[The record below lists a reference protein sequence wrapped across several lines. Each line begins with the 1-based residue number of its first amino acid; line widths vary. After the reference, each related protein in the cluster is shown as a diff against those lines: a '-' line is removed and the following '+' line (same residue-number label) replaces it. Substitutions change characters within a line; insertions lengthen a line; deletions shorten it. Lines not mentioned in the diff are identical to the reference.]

1 MAVARAIG
9 YSWSWADAPWGSNDI
24 GDGFIFLR
32 AGDVSACLIDGCV
45 GAFIQENYHG
55 KGYVDF
61 EDDWLPYIVHGHSQA
76 HFNFLNVTFSPNWHD

>member
-1 MAVARAIG
+1 M
-9 YSWSWADAPWGSNDI
+9 
-24 GDGFIFLR
+24 
-32 AGDVSACLIDGCV
+32 SACLIDGCV

-76 HFNFLNVTFSPNWHD
+76 HFNFLNVTFSPN